1 MHGKPGLVSDSKTR
15 IDTVKRLLTELK
27 QPLRIDSLI
36 QERAKLERDMERPD
50 FWSNQEHAQK
60 TVQSL
65 KGIRATTDLY
75 AGVAKRLD
83 DVPVLLELAESEHD
97 AGALQEVG
105 RELDGI
111 ERDLRTLK
119 LQALFTNPSDQHSA
133 FINFQAGMGGL
144 DACDWT
150 KMVVR
155 MVTRYAEQKGFKVE
169 LDSIDHEP
177 EAGFKSARIAIE
189 GRAAY
194 GWLRGL
200 QGTMR
205 LVRIS
210 PFDAQSRR
218 QTAFCAI
225 EVLPEAEEQKAIE
238 IKDADLKW
246 ETFASGGPGGQHVN
260 KTQSGVRV
268 RHLPTGV
275 MVECTEQRN
284 QGANKKRAMKIL
296 ASKLATLEDEKR
308 SALAAESYKTK
319 STMGF
324 GANDRHITVTL
335 QPFTLVKDRRTGW
348 EASDTTRFLD
358 GDLDPCIEAY
368 LTWAASGG
376 KPVAQDG
383 D

>member
-1 MHGKPGLVSDSKTR
+1 MSDLLTR
-15 IDTVKRLLTELK
+15 IDAVKRLHGELRA
-27 QPLRIDSLI
+27 PLKIESLVK
-36 QERAKLERDMERPD
+36 ERERLERDMERPD
-50 FWSNQEHAQK
+50 FWSNQESAQK
-60 TVQSL
+60 TVQAM
-65 KGIRATTDLY
+65 KGIRGTTDLF

-83 DVPVLLELAESEHD
+83 DVQVLRELAESEKDDD
-97 AGALQEVG
+97 AVAECH
-105 RELDGI
+105 RELDLA
-111 ERDLRTLK
+111 EKDLRALK
-119 LQALFTNPSDQHSA
+119 LQALFTNPADQHSA
-133 FINFQAGMGGL
+133 FINFQSGMGGL

-150 KMVVR
+150 RMVVR

-169 LDSIDHEP
+169 IDAIDHEP
-177 EAGFKSARIAIE
+177 EAGFKSARLGVE
-189 GRAAY
+189 GRGAF

-225 EVLPEAEEQKAIE
+225 EVLPEAEEQKAVE
-238 IKDADLKW
+238 IREADCRW

-268 RHLPTGV
+268 RHLPSGV

-284 QGANKKRAMKIL
+284 QGANKKRALKIL

-308 SALAAESYKTK
+308 AATALSNYQHK

-324 GANDRHITVTL
+324 GANDRHVSVTL

-348 EASDTTRFLD
+348 ETSDTTKFLD
-358 GDLDPCIEAY
+358 GDLEPCIEAY

-376 KPVAQDG
+376 KPVAADG

>member
-1 MHGKPGLVSDSKTR
+1 VSDPKARIEAARRLHADLRVPLKIDGLV
-15 IDTVKRLLTELK
+15 V
-27 QPLRIDSLI
+27 
-36 QERAKLERDMERPD
+36 ERQKLERDMERPD

-60 TVQSL
+60 VVQSL
-65 KGIRATTDLY
+65 KGIRATTDLH
-75 AGVAKRLD
+75 ASVLKRLD
-83 DVPVLLELAESEHD
+83 DAPILLELAEGEKD
-97 AGALQEVG
+97 ASAFAEVD
-105 RELDGI
+105 RELDQV
-111 ERDLRTLK
+111 ERDLRALK
-119 LQALFTNPSDQHSA
+119 LQALFTHPNDPHSA
-133 FINFQAGMGGL
+133 LLKFQAGMGGL

-155 MVTRYAEQKGFKVE
+155 MVTRYAESKGFKVE
-169 LDSIDHEP
+169 VDALDPEP
-177 EAGFKSARIAIE
+177 EAGFKSARIGVE
-189 GRAAY
+189 GRGAF
-194 GWLRGL
+194 GWMRGL

-210 PFDAQSRR
+210 PYDAQSRR

-225 EVLPEAEEQKAIE
+225 EVLPEAAEEKTVE
-238 IKDADLKW
+238 IKDADCRW

-268 RHLPTGV
+268 RHIPTGL

-284 QGANKKRAMKIL
+284 QGANKKRALKIL

-308 SALAAESYKTK
+308 AAAAHASYQTK

-324 GANDRHITVTL
+324 GADDRHITVTL
-335 QPFTLVKDRRTGW
+335 QPFTLAKDRRTGW
-348 EASDTTRFLD
+348 ETSDTIHFLD
-358 GDLDPCIEAY
+358 GDLDPTIEAY
-368 LTWAASGG
+368 LHWAASGG

>member
-1 MHGKPGLVSDSKTR
+1 VSDLKAR
-15 IDTVKRLLTELK
+15 IGEVKRLHAELRT
-27 QPLRIDSLI
+27 PLKIDSLVK
-36 QERAKLERDMERPD
+36 ERERLEREMEKAD
-50 FWSNQEHAQK
+50 FWSNQESAQK
-60 TVQSL
+60 VVQAL
-65 KGIRATTDLY
+65 KGIRNTTDLF
-75 AGVAKRLD
+75 AGVAKHVED
-83 DVPVLLELAESEHD
+83 AEVLLELAEAENDD
-97 AGALQEVG
+97 ASFAECG
-105 RELDGI
+105 RELDQAD
-111 ERDLRTLK
+111 RDLRALK
-119 LQALFTNPSDQHSA
+119 LQALFTHANDQHSA

-169 LDSIDHEP
+169 IDSIDHEP
-177 EAGFKSARIAIE
+177 EAGFKSARIGVE

-225 EVLPEAEEQKAIE
+225 EVLPETAEEKDIE
-238 IKDADLKW
+238 IKEADCRW

-284 QGANKKRAMKIL
+284 QGANKKRALKIL

-308 SALAAESYKTK
+308 AKVALDTYQHK

-348 EASDTTRFLD
+348 ETSDTSKFLD
-358 GDLDPCIEAY
+358 GDLDPCIESY

-376 KPVAQDG
+376 KPVAVDG

>member
-1 MHGKPGLVSDSKTR
+1 MSDLKS
-15 IDTVKRLLTELK
+15 RLEDVRKHLAELRA
-27 QPLRIDSLI
+27 PLKIDSLVK
-36 QERAKLERDMERPD
+36 EREKLERDMERPD
-50 FWSNQEHAQK
+50 FWNNQESAQK
-60 TVQSL
+60 TVQTL
-65 KGIRATTDLY
+65 KGVRSTTDLFS
-75 AGVAKRLD
+75 AVGKRLD
-83 DVPVLLELAESEHD
+83 DVEVLRDLAESEKD
-97 AGALQEVG
+97 ESAVAECN
-105 RELDGI
+105 RELDQA
-111 ERDLRTLK
+111 EREIRTLK
-119 LQALFTNPSDQHSA
+119 LQALFTNPNDAHSA
-133 FINFQAGMGGL
+133 FINFQSGMGGL
-144 DACDWT
+144 DANDWT
-150 KMVVR
+150 RMVVR
-155 MVTRYAEQKGFKVE
+155 MVTRYSENKGFKVE
-169 LDSIDHEP
+169 VDSIDHEP
-177 EAGFKSARIAIE
+177 EAGFKSARISVE
-189 GRAAY
+189 GRGAF

-225 EVLPEAEEQKAIE
+225 EVLPEAEEQKAVE
-238 IKDADLKW
+238 IKEADIRW

-308 SALAAESYKTK
+308 AAIAAESYKTK

-335 QPFTLVKDRRTGW
+335 QPFTLAKDRRTGW
-348 EASDTTRFLD
+348 QTTDTTKFLD
-358 GDLDPCIEAY
+358 GELDAAIESY

-376 KPVAQDG
+376 KPVAADG

>member
-1 MHGKPGLVSDSKTR
+1 MSDLKAR
-15 IDTVKRLLTELK
+15 IDAVKRQHADLRVPLK
-27 QPLRIDSLI
+27 IEALSK
-36 QERAKLERDMERPD
+36 ERERLERDMERPD
-50 FWSNQEHAQK
+50 FWGNQDTAQK
-60 TVQSL
+60 VVQGL
-65 KGIRATTDLY
+65 KGVRTTTDLFQ
-75 AGVAKRLD
+75 GVAKRVE
-83 DVPVLLELAESEHD
+83 DVEVLLELAEAENDD
-97 AGALQEVG
+97 ASFAECA
-105 RELDGI
+105 RELDHA
-111 ERDLRTLK
+111 EKDLRALK
-119 LQALFTNPSDQHSA
+119 LQALFTNPNDQHSA

-169 LDSIDHEP
+169 VDSIDHEP
-177 EAGFKSARIAIE
+177 EAGFKSARLGIE
-189 GRAAY
+189 GRSAF

-225 EVLPEAEEQKAIE
+225 EVLPETAEERAIE
-238 IKDADLKW
+238 IRDADCRW

-268 RHLPTGV
+268 RHIPSGV

-284 QGANKKRAMKIL
+284 QGANKKRALKIL

-308 SALAAESYKTK
+308 AATALSNYQHK

-324 GANDRHITVTL
+324 GANDRHVSVTL

-348 EASDTTRFLD
+348 ETSDTTKFLD
-358 GDLDPCIEAY
+358 GDLEPCIESY

-376 KPVAQDG
+376 KPVAADA